1 MLVNFRVLLFIT
13 TFTKAQSVFQMLQ
26 EMYDYKME
34 IGTVRDTESGDI
46 ITCSSDDSE
55 SQQDMELYLT

>member
-1 MLVNFRVLLFIT
+1 MIT
-13 TFTKAQSVFQMLQ
+13 RWKQA
-26 EMYDYKME
+26 
-34 IGTVRDTESGDI
+34 IRDTESGDI

>member
-1 MLVNFRVLLFIT
+1 MT

-34 IGTVRDTESGDI
+34 ISTDWDTESGDI

-55 SQQDMELYLT
+55 SEQDMEL

>member
-1 MLVNFRVLLFIT
+1 
-13 TFTKAQSVFQMLQ
+13 MLQ

-55 SQQDMELYLT
+55 SQQDMELYLTWPN

>member
-13 TFTKAQSVFQMLQ
+13 TFTKAQSIFQMLQ

-34 IGTVRDTESGDI
+34 TGNQG
-46 ITCSSDDSE
+46 
-55 SQQDMELYLT
+55 Y